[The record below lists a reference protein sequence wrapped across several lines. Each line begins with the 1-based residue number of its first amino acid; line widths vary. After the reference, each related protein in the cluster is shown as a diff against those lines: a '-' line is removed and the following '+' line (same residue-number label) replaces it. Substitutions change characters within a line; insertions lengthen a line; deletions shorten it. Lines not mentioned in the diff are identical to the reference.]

1 MGMVC
6 YHLSEK
12 VMEYECM
19 YLHLHIFLKA
29 GLNAVKDFPQGK
41 EGIRLREQRD
51 SKVELLVYLFL

>member
-19 YLHLHIFLKA
+19 YLHLHIFLKSRI
-29 GLNAVKDFPQGK
+29 NCKK
-41 EGIRLREQRD
+41 LRISHRGRRE
-51 SKVELLVYLFL
+51 